1 MMIKPKYILIDI
13 VALFYGKEIKIRL
26 FLVALFFC
34 FGILRLVFLGSL
46 IFEGVSRNPATSVME
61 LFPTLVN
68 NFLLI
73 TNVARTSVLDVG
85 GGEAIDPP
93 LLLKILLFGAI
104 FLKVLVSEC
113 VLIIGLLW

>member
-34 FGILRLVFLGSL
+34 FGILRLVFVGSL
-46 IFEGVSRNPATSVME
+46 IFEGVSRSPATSVME

-73 TNVARTSVLDVG
+73 TNVARTSVLDV